1 MIVYWDLLILSTIIV
16 NYAFIRTIAMLLND
30 RLKVYRV
37 ILALIVSVLML
48 LLYFLPYKTYFAIR
62 YIMGVLVGL
71 IAFSNK
77 SIKIKIIEIVLFYL
91 LTMTFIGTLF
101 VFKIKSIILMIISL
115 IYVICLYIIQGYAKH
130 FKNIYSLRIENKKIN
145 GLYDTGNNTNYLN
158 VPIVYLSQSLYNE
171 LFLYV
176 TDIEISTVNN
186 ISKIS
191 IYQGPKI
198 VIDKKS
204 LNVYYAFCNIDT
216 KEYQAILP
224 NNIFDSS
231 HNITK

>member
-1 MIVYWDLLILSTIIV
+1 
-16 NYAFIRTIAMLLND
+16 
-30 RLKVYRV
+30 
-37 ILALIVSVLML
+37 
-48 LLYFLPYKTYFAIR
+48 
-62 YIMGVLVGL
+62 MGVLIGL

>member
-1 MIVYWDLLILSTIIV
+1 M
-16 NYAFIRTIAMLLND
+16 
-30 RLKVYRV
+30 
-37 ILALIVSVLML
+37 
-48 LLYFLPYKTYFAIR
+48 
-62 YIMGVLVGL
+62 
-71 IAFSNK
+71 
-77 SIKIKIIEIVLFYL
+77 
-91 LTMTFIGTLF
+91 
-101 VFKIKSIILMIISL
+101 
-115 IYVICLYIIQGYAKH
+115 
-130 FKNIYSLRIENKKIN
+130 
-145 GLYDTGNNTNYLN
+145 YDTGNNTNYLN

>member
-48 LLYFLPYKTYFAIR
+48 LLYFLPYKTYYAIR

-77 SIKIKIIEIVLFYL
+77 SIKIKIIEIVL
-91 LTMTFIGTLF
+91 FIGTLF

-158 VPIVYLSQSLYNE
+158 VPIVYLSQSLYSE
-171 LFLYV
+171 LYLYV

-191 IYQGPKI
+191 IYQGPKV